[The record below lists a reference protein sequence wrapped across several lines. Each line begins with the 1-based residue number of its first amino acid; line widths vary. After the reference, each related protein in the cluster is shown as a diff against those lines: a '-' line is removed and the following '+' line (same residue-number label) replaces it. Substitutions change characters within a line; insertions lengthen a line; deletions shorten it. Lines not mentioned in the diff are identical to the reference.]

1 MMHKNLPCEA
11 LKKIREMAGAEEM
24 KAFAERLAEA
34 ANNRARLLKH
44 FTPPNLLLLA
54 NEGAGVTH
62 CLSLLTELLHE
73 LLPVSAFIGEEDL
86 FEWCI
91 EDDEASFKHLL
102 LRVRQAGGFYGQFRG
117 VIGLDMRPMLA
128 EEDSLPELRRLMT
141 FVREQQ
147 DIVFVFVAP
156 QNMAP
161 GLRKALE
168 AELMANSIIE
178 TVELGMPDK
187 EAAAAYIL
195 EQLYHR
201 GFLAGSDVGEAAQK
215 AAAKVIDS
223 PRFAGFRSLDTV
235 VEEVAWRKMA
245 RGEKSI
251 LLTVRDFLGLN
262 RITMEDSASKHSA
275 NQRKIG
281 FGQNR

>member
-1 MMHKNLPCEA
+1 MRKNLPCDA
-11 LKKIREMAGAEEM
+11 LKKIRLMDGADEI
-24 KAFAERLAEA
+24 KAFAEKLYEA
-34 ANNRARLLKH
+34 ANNRSRLLKH
-44 FTPPNLLLLA
+44 FSPPNLLLLA

-62 CLSLLTELLHE
+62 CLSLLTDLLHD
-73 LLPVSAFIGEEDL
+73 LLPVNAFIGEEDM

-91 EDDEASFKHLL
+91 EDDDASFKHLL

-156 QNMAP
+156 QDMTP

-168 AELMANSIIE
+168 AELMANTIIE

-187 EAAAAYIL
+187 EAAAVYIL
-195 EQLYHR
+195 EQLHQR
-201 GFLAGSDVGEAAQK
+201 GFLAGSDVVEAAQK
-215 AAAKVIDS
+215 AAAKVIAS
-223 PRFAGFRSLDTV
+223 PRFTGFRSLDTV

-245 RGEKSI
+245 RGEKGI
-251 LLTVRDFLGLN
+251 LLTVRDFLGLT
-262 RITMEDSASKHSA
+262 RITMEDSAPKHPA